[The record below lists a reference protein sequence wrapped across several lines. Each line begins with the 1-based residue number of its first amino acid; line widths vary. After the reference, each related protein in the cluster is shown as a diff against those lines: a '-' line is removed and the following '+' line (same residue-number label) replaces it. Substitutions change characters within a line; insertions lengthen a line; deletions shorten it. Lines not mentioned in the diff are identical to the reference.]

1 MPEKIAFLLPGYPE
15 TKNKGNYQE
24 VSSIY
29 SEEGFKVE
37 PLDIQWSKNF
47 YKIIEKTEGLIESK
61 LEKYDNPE
69 IHFFGHSWG
78 AAILL
83 TLSPKFNPETQIL
96 AGLSPEFRED
106 NQTFSKLQE
115 KIGYLVEK
123 VAGLFYE
130 IPEEVDQR
138 PSLHETRN
146 QIDSDIYL
154 FYGERE
160 HEGFLGIKYF
170 GMKGELTK
178 QRKRILEAEERIVKN
193 SNHHMESDEYLEEI
207 ERIISKI

>member
-1 MPEKIAFLLPGYPE
+1 MPGYPE
-15 TKNKGNYQE
+15 TTDKENYQKI
-24 VSSIY
+24 SSIY
-29 SEEGFKVE
+29 SEEDFEVE

-47 YKIIEKTEGLIESK
+47 QKNIEKTEGLIESK
-61 LEKYDNPE
+61 LEDYDNPE

-106 NQTFSKLQE
+106 NQTFSKIQKKTGLIIE
-115 KIGYLVEK
+115 KI
-123 VAGLFYE
+123 ADLFYE
-130 IPEEVDQR
+130 IPENLDQR
-138 PSLHETRN
+138 PSLTEIRDQVN
-146 QIDSDIYL
+146 SDIYL
-154 FYGERE
+154 LYGERE
-160 HEGFLGIKYF
+160 YEGVLGVSYL
-170 GMKGELTK
+170 GMKGQLTQ
-178 QRKRILEAEERIVKN
+178 QRKGILKAEERIVKN